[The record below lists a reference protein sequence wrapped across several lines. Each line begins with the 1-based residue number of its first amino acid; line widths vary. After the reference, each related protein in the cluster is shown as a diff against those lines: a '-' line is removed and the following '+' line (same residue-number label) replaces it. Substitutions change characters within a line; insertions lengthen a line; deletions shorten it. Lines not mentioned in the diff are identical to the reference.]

1 MSDIL
6 VSFIN
11 EMFDR
16 AEESDKMIRQMVRGM
31 EEAVG
36 KSTASV
42 GTAVANYKRCD
53 RHYSEKR
60 CYVEEW

>member
-1 MSDIL
+1 
-6 VSFIN
+6 
-11 EMFDR
+11 
-16 AEESDKMIRQMVRGM
+16 MIRQMVSDM

-42 GTAVANYKRCD
+42 GTAVANYKRLD

-60 CYVEEW
+60 CYVEEWQRNAESADFTGEIA